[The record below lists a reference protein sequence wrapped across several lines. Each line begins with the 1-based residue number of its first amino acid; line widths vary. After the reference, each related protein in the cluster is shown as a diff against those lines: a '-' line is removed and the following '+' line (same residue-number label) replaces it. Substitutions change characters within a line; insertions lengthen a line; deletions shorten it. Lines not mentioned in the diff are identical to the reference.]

1 MWYNIDWVL
10 RLPVSATRRGFASD
24 IGNLRL
30 SRALS
35 NRHISPTFR
44 ITSLKIGVKARL
56 QSLLSCVKM
65 LQTMPQAAQL
75 EATLPVS
82 AEIQPGLVAVAMSGG
97 VDSST
102 VAAILQQQGRPI
114 VGLTMQLWNQRR
126 LPELQGAGPAQHR
139 CCSLDDVYD
148 AKRVA
153 QHLNFPH
160 YVVNFEH
167 QFEERVVRPFVN
179 DYLSGRTPIA
189 CTNCNADVKFEPLLR
204 MARQIGADRL
214 ATGHYARIRYDAVAQ
229 RYQLLRS
236 LDPAKDQSY
245 FLWGLSQEQLSR
257 SAFPLGELS
266 KDEVREI
273 AHRAALPVADKP
285 ESMELCFVPN
295 GNYVQFIHAYASE
308 NKIPLSTGEGE
319 IVTGS
324 GEVLGRHNGIHN
336 FTIGQRKG
344 LGFAAGKPLYVLAI
358 EPETNRVIV
367 GDDDSLRTTTFE
379 VESVNWV
386 SIAEPSK
393 PGRAA
398 VKIRHKHEP
407 ATATVEAL
415 PSNRARITFDSAQR
429 AVTPGQAAVLYLD
442 DVVLAGGWI
451 R

>member
-1 MWYNIDWVL
+1 M
-10 RLPVSATRRGFASD
+10 PD
-24 IGNLRL
+24 I
-30 SRALS
+30 
-35 NRHISPTFR
+35 
-44 ITSLKIGVKARL
+44 V
-56 QSLLSCVKM
+56 
-65 LQTMPQAAQL
+65 QL
-75 EATLPVS
+75 ESSLPIS
-82 AEIQPGLVAVAMSGG
+82 AKPQPGLVAVAMSGG

-102 VAAILQQQGRPI
+102 VAAVLQDQHRSV

-126 LPELQGAGPAQHR
+126 LPELQGDAPAHHR

-167 QFEERVVRPFVN
+167 QFEDRIVRPFVQ

-189 CTNCNADVKFEPLLR
+189 CTNCNTDVKFEPLLR

-214 ATGHYARIRYDAVAQ
+214 ATGHYARIRRDDATG
-229 RYQLLRS
+229 RFQLLRA
-236 LDPAKDQSY
+236 LDPTKDQSY

-257 SAFPLGELS
+257 SEFPLGELS

-273 AHRAALPVADKP
+273 ARRAALPVAEKP
-285 ESMELCFVPN
+285 DSMELCFVPN

-308 NKIPLSTGEGE
+308 NKIPLNTGEGE
-319 IVTGS
+319 IVTES
-324 GEVLGRHNGIHN
+324 GELLGRHNGIHN
-336 FTIGQRKG
+336 YTIGQRKG
-344 LGFAAGKPLYVLAI
+344 LGFAAGKPLYVLSI

-379 VESVNWV
+379 AESVNWI
-386 SIAEPSK
+386 SIAEPSH
-393 PGRAA
+393 PIRAS

-407 ATATVEAL
+407 AAATVSPLLGA
-415 PSNRARITFDSAQR
+415 RARITFDSPQR
-429 AVTPGQAAVLYLD
+429 AVTPGQAAVFYSN
-442 DVVLAGGWI
+442 DVVLAGSWI